1 MTPRPCHSQRQHL
14 RPEPPTQ
21 RIIIT
26 LDVTDEPGNDTL
38 AISALLDIIGHLE
51 HDAIIPLLIRL
62 EIRPTPTT

>member
-1 MTPRPCHSQRQHL
+1 MTPRPCHPHRQH
-14 RPEPPTQ
+14 PHTEPPTQ

-38 AISALLDIIGHLE
+38 AISALLDVISHLE

>member
-1 MTPRPCHSQRQHL
+1 MTRPCSPKRQHP

-21 RIIIT
+21 RITIT
-26 LDVTDEPGNDTL
+26 IDVTDEPGNDTI
-38 AISALLDIIGHLE
+38 AVEALLDIIRHLE